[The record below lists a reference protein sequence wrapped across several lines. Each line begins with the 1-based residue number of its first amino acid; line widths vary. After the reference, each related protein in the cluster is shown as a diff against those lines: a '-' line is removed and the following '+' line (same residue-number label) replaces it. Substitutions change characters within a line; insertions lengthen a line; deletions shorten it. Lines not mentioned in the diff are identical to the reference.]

1 MSFFPILQAVR
12 LICRTHNQFILKF
25 HAPGIQHEPRPIGVH
40 RTPPH
45 AFDDMQVSAAQAS
58 RTDTHNDLIGGGDV
72 WFGHHLKFEI
82 NMHVLVVLVQSSSFH
97 LDCSSPSIDPALRNA
112 EQVDRTGS
120 IMRRGFKGVDP
131 VLACYPK
138 LVAIDEE
145 ADHQLVHG
153 RCCHL
158 THYG

>member
-1 MSFFPILQAVR
+1 MHCGQRLGLVVRVRSENSKPQSRHWAGPITIRSPCASIDLLTCVR
-12 LICRTHNQFILKF
+12 WDSTYRWEIPRARASSPASHGRTL
-25 HAPGIQHEPRPIGVH
+25 
-40 RTPPH
+40 
-45 AFDDMQVSAAQAS
+45 S
-58 RTDTHNDLIGGGDV
+58 R
-72 WFGHHLKFEI
+72 HHLKFEI